1 MLYVQLLKRVNSIK
15 HKFQPSSRS
24 QKQQS
29 MQKFTHDQENYKV
42 RISRYSSFD
51 TKSPDPFVCPGKPQ
65 WFHGSLPVVKIMVPR
80 LLVDSILFTVSFS
93 VLN

>member
-1 MLYVQLLKRVNSIK
+1 MLYVQLLTRVNSIK
-15 HKFQPSSRS
+15 QKFQPSSRS

-51 TKSPDPFVCPGKPQ
+51 TKSPDPFVCPGNRSG
-65 WFHGSLPVVKIMVPR
+65 FMGAYR
-80 LLVDSILFTVSFS
+80 LLR
-93 VLN
+93 